1 MKKGI
6 RKNVEIGVLFGLV
19 CAVALSFSRFEARCE
34 ELRNGVLRLH
44 IIANS
49 DSKEDQNLKLAVR
62 DEILQN
68 GVDIF
73 KNCDTVD
80 DAILTADSNID
91 KINQIVEKVIK
102 EKGFDYGAKVSVGD
116 KYFDT
121 REYDDFTL
129 PAGTYK
135 ALIVDL
141 GEAKGK
147 NWWCVVF
154 PCVCVPTAS
163 DSSLTDSVSYDAA
176 NMAKNAP
183 KYEIKFKSIEI
194 YEQFKKYLQKN

>member
-6 RKNVEIGVLFGLV
+6 RKNIEIGVLFGLV

-102 EKGFDYGAKVSVGD
+102 EKGFDYGAKVSVGNR
-116 KYFDT
+116 Y
-121 REYDDFTL
+121 
-129 PAGTYK
+129 
-135 ALIVDL
+135 
-141 GEAKGK
+141 
-147 NWWCVVF
+147 
-154 PCVCVPTAS
+154 
-163 DSSLTDSVSYDAA
+163 
-176 NMAKNAP
+176 
-183 KYEIKFKSIEI
+183 
-194 YEQFKKYLQKN
+194 

>member
-121 REYDDFTL
+121 REYDEFTL

-135 ALIVDL
+135 SLIVDL